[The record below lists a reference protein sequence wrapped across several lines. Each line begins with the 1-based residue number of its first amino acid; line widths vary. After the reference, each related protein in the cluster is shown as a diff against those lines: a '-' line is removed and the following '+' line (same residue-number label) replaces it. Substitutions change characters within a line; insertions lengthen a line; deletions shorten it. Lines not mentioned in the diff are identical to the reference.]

1 MSVYE
6 FIKNHGERLAQKS
19 VASLDKIAED
29 ERRLDHWLQRLR
41 LETAKYVM
49 FNNDGSVTPLDQ
61 HKLNEVNAL
70 IQSLEGIRANNRS
83 VHADF
88 LTLVDEIEKSTGQR
102 VRSREDIAF
111 RLVSALRFIERKILQ
126 LAADLNKVLIKHA
139 QIFKKREAVPRA
151 AELLQ
156 SDEVKEIAEN
166 FDHEMSELSEKL
178 EQWTRYRTAA
188 ERIIARYQTVPLP
201 PVSSEPD
208 LKIEGSVCITS

>member
-1 MSVYE
+1 MSVYDYLTTAGDK
-6 FIKNHGERLAQKS
+6 FAQKS
-19 VASLDKIAED
+19 VISLDQIAED
-29 ERRLDHWLQRLR
+29 ERRLEYWLQMLR

-61 HKLNEVNAL
+61 HRLNEVNGL

-88 LTLVDEIEKSTGQR
+88 LTLVNEIEKSTGQR
-102 VRSREDIAF
+102 VRSREDIVF
-111 RLVSALRFIERKILQ
+111 RCQRIAVYIGRKILQ

-139 QIFKKREAVPRA
+139 QIFKKRESVPRA

-166 FDHEMSELSEKL
+166 FDHDASELSAKL
-178 EQWTRYRTAA
+178 EQWTRYRDAA
-188 ERIIARYQTVPLP
+188 ERILSRYQTVPLP
-201 PVSSEPD
+201 PVSSEPEHR
-208 LKIEGSVCITS
+208 IEGSVCITS